1 MIQMDYVIYRY
12 VDVRTDTVIY
22 IGKTRRELSLRVA
35 EHASELKFL
44 PYLPYVQI
52 SYYRVGSQTAMD
64 VHEKYWIHTLQPV
77 LNCVDRLQAGEVFG
91 MGFMLFEPVWRSYD
105 AFSRVMHVYDASL
118 PVPDTEVSAEAALL
132 DEDTKLFHAESFLEQ
147 LFDAY
152 VSDSLDVVSGSMV
165 RMAWDLDA
173 YPLPDF
179 LVCPDG
185 TKLGFF
191 VRSEPCSDG
200 TYFLYLPMSVVRV
213 FVRYG
218 RESIQGMRKDV
229 TVRRLV

>member
-22 IGKTRRELSLRVA
+22 IGKTRRNLSLRVA

-44 PYLPYVQI
+44 LYLPYVQV

-77 LNCVDRLQAGEVFG
+77 LNCVDRLRVGEVSG
-91 MGFMLFEPVWRSYD
+91 MGFTLSTPVWRPYD
-105 AFSRVMHVYDASL
+105 ASSCVTRVYDASL
-118 PVPDTEVSAEAALL
+118 SVPDTEVSAEAVLL
-132 DEDTKLFHAESFLEQ
+132 DKDTELFHAESFLEQ

-152 VSDSLDVVSGSMV
+152 VSDSLDAVSGSMV
-165 RMAWDLDA
+165 RMVWDLDV

-191 VRSEPCSDG
+191 VRSEPCPDG
-200 TYFLYLPMSVVRV
+200 TYFLYLPMSVVRA
-213 FVRYG
+213 FIRYG
-218 RESIQGMRKDV
+218 RESIQRMRKDV